1 MAWTDNETLYE
12 ICGHRNFGTFY
23 CKSHQRQLGPKP
35 LCKWVS
41 ASVEFVSGGDLLY
54 ILGVQAW

>member
-1 MAWTDNETLYE
+1 MAWTDNETLYK

-35 LCKWVS
+35 LCKWV
-41 ASVEFVSGGDLLY
+41 
-54 ILGVQAW
+54 